1 MNTEKE
7 NTLPEQAEEEI
18 CEVEKSIPE
27 TEKDTDAEGG
37 DASAFGE
44 SPSPPDRE
52 AEEMAALIET
62 LEERNRELT
71 AALASARADF
81 FNYRKRV
88 ERDRQRE
95 RLVAGEEKAME
106 FIPVLDN
113 LDRALA
119 VKPDSDGKTVLEGVA
134 MVRRQFLSV
143 LESMGVE
150 PVPTVGYPFSPE
162 LHDAVAAEETDDPE
176 KNGIVTEEIQTGYR
190 TKERTIRPAKVKVAS
205 CTTGKTQ

>member
-7 NTLPEQAEEEI
+7 NTLPEQPIEEI
-18 CEVEKSIPE
+18 CEEEKPVPGA
-27 TEKDTDAEGG
+27 EKNTGAEGG
-37 DASAFGE
+37 GEPASGE
-44 SPSPPDRE
+44 SSSPPDRE
-52 AEEMAALIET
+52 TEEMAALIEA

-81 FNYRKRV
+81 FNYRKRI
-88 ERDRQRE
+88 EKDRQRE
-95 RLVAGEEKAME
+95 RSVAGEEKAME

-113 LDRALA
+113 LDRALS

-150 PVPTVGYPFSPE
+150 PVPTVGSPFSPE
-162 LHDAVAAEETDDPE
+162 HHDAVAAEETDDPE
-176 KNGIVTEEIQTGYR
+176 MNGIVIEEIQTGYR
-190 TKERTIRPAKVKVAS
+190 TKDRILRPAKVKVAS
-205 CTTGKTQ
+205 CTTGKTH

>member
-95 RLVAGEEKAME
+95 RTVAGEEKAME

-119 VKPDSDGKTVLEGVA
+119 VKSGSDGKTVLEGVT

-162 LHDAVAAEETDDPE
+162 FHDAVAAEETDDPE
-176 KNGIVTEEIQTGYR
+176 KNGIVIEEIQTGYR
-190 TKERTIRPAKVKVAS
+190 TKERTLRPAKVKVAS
-205 CTTGKTQ
+205 CTIGKTQ

>member
-27 TEKDTDAEGG
+27 TEKNTAAEGG
-37 DASAFGE
+37 DASASGE

-95 RLVAGEEKAME
+95 RTVAGEEKAME

-119 VKPDSDGKTVLEGVA
+119 VKSGSDGKTVLEGVT

-162 LHDAVAAEETDDPE
+162 FHDAVTAEETDDPE
-176 KNGIVTEEIQTGYR
+176 KNGIVIEEIQTGYR
-190 TKERTIRPAKVKVAS
+190 TKERTLRPAKVKVAS

>member
-95 RLVAGEEKAME
+95 RTVAGEEKAME

-119 VKPDSDGKTVLEGVA
+119 VKSGSDGKTVLEGVA

-190 TKERTIRPAKVKVAS
+190 TKERTLRPAKVKVAS
-205 CTTGKTQ
+205 CTTAKTQ

>member
-1 MNTEKE
+1 MKTEKE

-27 TEKDTDAEGG
+27 TEKNTAAEGG
-37 DASAFGE
+37 DASASGE

-95 RLVAGEEKAME
+95 RTVAGEEKAME

-176 KNGIVTEEIQTGYR
+176 KNGIVIEEIQTGYR
-190 TKERTIRPAKVKVAS
+190 TKERTLRPAKVKVAS
-205 CTTGKTQ
+205 CTIGKTQ

>member
-95 RLVAGEEKAME
+95 RTVAGEEKAME

-119 VKPDSDGKTVLEGVA
+119 VKSGSDGKTVLEGV
-134 MVRRQFLSV
+134 
-143 LESMGVE
+143 
-150 PVPTVGYPFSPE
+150 
-162 LHDAVAAEETDDPE
+162 
-176 KNGIVTEEIQTGYR
+176 
-190 TKERTIRPAKVKVAS
+190 
-205 CTTGKTQ
+205 

>member
-95 RLVAGEEKAME
+95 RTVAGEEKAME

-119 VKPDSDGKTVLEGVA
+119 VKSGSDGKTVLEGVA

-162 LHDAVAAEETDDPE
+162 LNDAGGAEEMDDPE
-176 KNGIVTEEIQTGYR
+176 NDAIVIGQIQTGYR
-190 TKERTIRPAKVKVAS
+190 TKERTLRPAKVKVAS

>member
-27 TEKDTDAEGG
+27 TEKNTAAEGG
-37 DASAFGE
+37 DASASGE

-95 RLVAGEEKAME
+95 RTVAGEEKAME

-119 VKPDSDGKTVLEGVA
+119 VKSGSDGKTVLEGVT

-162 LHDAVAAEETDDPE
+162 FHDAVAAEETDDPE
-176 KNGIVTEEIQTGYR
+176 KNGIVIEEIQTGYR
-190 TKERTIRPAKVKVAS
+190 TKERTLRPAKVKVAS
-205 CTTGKTQ
+205 CTIGKTQ

>member
-27 TEKDTDAEGG
+27 TEKNTAAEGG
-37 DASAFGE
+37 DASASGE

-95 RLVAGEEKAME
+95 RTVAGEEKAME

-119 VKPDSDGKTVLEGVA
+119 VKSGSDGKTVLEGVT

-150 PVPTVGYPFSPE
+150 PVPTVGYPVSPE
-162 LHDAVAAEETDDPE
+162 FHDAVAAEETDDPE
-176 KNGIVTEEIQTGYR
+176 KNGIVIEEIQTGYR
-190 TKERTIRPAKVKVAS
+190 TKERTLRPAKVKVAS